1 MGKRL
6 KKKSRKKKRAKN
18 VAKTERSPASPA
30 EPPANPDIPV
40 YDFFEDHRAG
50 TPDWDAGECI
60 DSLILSLEDGY
71 FVVWEAVVR
80 DEQGLPLTSRQEEL
94 LDGLISF
101 SENDYNGPTLYIDGL
116 PRPKEPWYETLCK
129 LLPEL
134 ILEPFKTYEI
144 HNEMYHEGWPRI
156 VESLETH
163 GRDLPLPEGID
174 DPFAVIPPELLH
186 RLWLQDCFDELS
198 GLGQD
203 AELTLEN
210 EEQKSWRINGFIE
223 SLRECKDSVEQLE
236 LTLEKLFQLVKL
248 PPVDEK
254 ILRASM
260 IEELG
265 IDSDHQKL
273 HEVL

>member
-6 KKKSRKKKRAKN
+6 KKKSRRKKGSKN
-18 VAKTERSPASPA
+18 AARTERSRTSLN
-30 EPPANPDIPV
+30 EPPAKPDVPM
-40 YDFFEDHRAG
+40 YDFFEDHQAG
-50 TPDWDAGECI
+50 ASACDACECI
-60 DSLILSLEDGY
+60 DSLILSIEDGY
-71 FVVWEAVVR
+71 FATWEAVVR
-80 DEQGLPLTSRQEEL
+80 DEQGLPLTSRQEEM
-94 LDGLISF
+94 LDELISF
-101 SENDYNGPTLYIDGL
+101 SENDDNSPTLYIDGL

-134 ILEPFKTYEI
+134 ILDPFKTYEI
-144 HNEMYHEGWPRI
+144 YNEMYHEGWPGI
-156 VESLETH
+156 VDSLETH

-174 DPFAVIPPELLH
+174 DPFAVIPPETLH
-186 RLWLQDCFDELS
+186 RLWLQYCFDELS
-198 GLGQD
+198 GLGQE

-210 EEQKSWRINGFIE
+210 EDQKSCRINGFIE
-223 SLRECKDSVEQLE
+223 RLRECKDSVEKLE

-260 IEELG
+260 IEKLG
-265 IDSDHQKL
+265 MDSDYQKL